1 MKVAKIVGTVFAPR
15 SLREETELE
24 GDPLIYS
31 MGSQNFQ
38 SAEDVKN
45 LIKLIISEEQKTD
58 PGLQLDLVIVN
69 NDVGNKDANIF
80 LDNFDGTK
88 LKNGRVIILQR
99 PDNSGWTYGA
109 YNFGFKK
116 LKNDYDYFI
125 FTEDDTLINKKNYAL
140 DAVNKFNSIEN
151 CGFVAYIGIN
161 YKQYFKFKLEDCI
174 HAHSGA
180 GLSSKNV
187 LLEIEKINGELP
199 HYKGPD
205 TKNYIK
211 VIKSGEI
218 DFTNLMLKNNFKLV
232 NISDKIK
239 YFDFAYDLM
248 RGLKVPLKKDH

>member
-80 LDNFDGTK
+80 LDNFDLTK

-99 PDNSGWTYGA
+99 PDNVGGHMEPQFW
-109 YNFGFKK
+109 
-116 LKNDYDYFI
+116 I
-125 FTEDDTLINKKNYAL
+125 
-140 DAVNKFNSIEN
+140 
-151 CGFVAYIGIN
+151 
-161 YKQYFKFKLEDCI
+161 
-174 HAHSGA
+174 
-180 GLSSKNV
+180 
-187 LLEIEKINGELP
+187 
-199 HYKGPD
+199 
-205 TKNYIK
+205 
-211 VIKSGEI
+211 
-218 DFTNLMLKNNFKLV
+218 
-232 NISDKIK
+232 
-239 YFDFAYDLM
+239 
-248 RGLKVPLKKDH
+248 